1 MQLKELTEYKMFLL
15 HLLPDAFLIWIINL
29 LLVGGLIGIVVGF
42 FGSKIPFVST
52 YARMIQIA
60 SIIIFCIGLYWKGG
74 YSVEA
79 DWRERVAEMEAKIK
93 IAEEKSKEVNTVIE
107 TKYKDRVKKVTE
119 TRDIIVE
126 KIKINERI
134 IDAKCEL
141 DPMVIS
147 ILNEASK
154 KP

>member
-1 MQLKELTEYKMFLL
+1 MMWMM
-15 HLLPDAFLIWIINL
+15 HLLPDSFLIWIINL

-52 YARMIQIA
+52 YARIIQIA
-60 SIIIFCIGLYWKGG
+60 SIILFCIGVYWKGG

-79 DWRERVAEMEAKIK
+79 DWRQRVAELEEKIK
-93 IAEEKSKEVNTVIE
+93 DAEEKSRQTNVVIE
-107 TKYKDRVKKVTE
+107 TKYRDRVKTITE
-119 TRDIIVE
+119 TRERVVE
-126 KIKINERI
+126 KIKEREKVIN
-134 IDAKCEL
+134 AKCEL
-141 DPMVIS
+141 DPSVIS

>member
-1 MQLKELTEYKMFLL
+1 MMWMM
-15 HLLPDAFLIWIINL
+15 HLLPDSFLIWIINL

-52 YARMIQIA
+52 YARIIQIA
-60 SIIIFCIGLYWKGG
+60 SIILFCIGVYWKGG

-79 DWRERVAEMEAKIK
+79 DWRQRVAELEEKVK
-93 IAEEKSKEVNTVIE
+93 DAEEKSRQTNVVIE
-107 TKYKDRVKKVTE
+107 TKYRDRVKTITE
-119 TRDIIVE
+119 TRERVVE
-126 KIKINERI
+126 KIKEREKVIN
-134 IDAKCEL
+134 AKCEL
-141 DPMVIS
+141 DPSVIS

>member
-1 MQLKELTEYKMFLL
+1 MWMM
-15 HLLPDAFLIWIINL
+15 HLLPDSFLIWIINL

-52 YARMIQIA
+52 YARIIQIA
-60 SIIIFCIGLYWKGG
+60 SIILFCVGVYWKGG

-79 DWRERVAEMEAKIK
+79 DWRQRVAELEEKMKD
-93 IAEEKSKEVNTVIE
+93 AEEKSRQTNVVIE
-107 TKYKDRVKKVTE
+107 TKYRDRVKTITE
-119 TRDIIVE
+119 TRERVVE
-126 KIKINERI
+126 KIKEREKVIN
-134 IDAKCEL
+134 AKCEL
-141 DPMVIS
+141 DPSVIS

>member
-1 MQLKELTEYKMFLL
+1 MWLL

-29 LLVGGLIGIVVGF
+29 LLTGGLIGIVVGF

-52 YARMIQIA
+52 YARMIQIV

-74 YSVEA
+74 YSVEQ

-93 IAEEKSKEVNTVIE
+93 VSEEKSKEINTVIQ
-107 TKYKDRVKKVTE
+107 TKYKDRVKKITE
-119 TRDIIVE
+119 TREVIVE
-126 KIKINERI
+126 KIKINEKI
-134 IDAKCEL
+134 IDAKCEI

-147 ILNEASK
+147 ILNEAAK

>member
-1 MQLKELTEYKMFLL
+1 MMWLL
-15 HLLPDAFLIWIINL
+15 HLLPDAFLIWIINIL
-29 LLVGGLIGIVVGF
+29 LTGGLIGMVVGF
-42 FGSKIPFVST
+42 FGTKIPFVST

-60 SIIIFCIGLYWKGG
+60 SIIAFCIGLYWKGG
-74 YSVEA
+74 YSVEQ

-93 IAEEKSKEVNTVIE
+93 VAEEKSKEINTVIQ
-107 TKYKDRVKKVTE
+107 TKYKDRVKKITE
-119 TRDIIVE
+119 TREVIVE
-126 KIKINERI
+126 KIKINEKI

-147 ILNEASK
+147 ILNEAAK

>member
-1 MQLKELTEYKMFLL
+1 MWMM
-15 HLLPDAFLIWIINL
+15 HLLPDSFLIWIINL

-60 SIIIFCIGLYWKGG
+60 SIILFCVGVYWKGG

-79 DWRERVAEMEAKIK
+79 DWRQRVAELEEKVK
-93 IAEEKSKEVNTVIE
+93 DAEEKSRQTNVVIE
-107 TKYKDRVKKVTE
+107 TKYRDRVKTVTE
-119 TRDIIVE
+119 TRERVVE
-126 KIKINERI
+126 KIKEREKVIN
-134 IDAKCEL
+134 AKCEL
-141 DPMVIS
+141 DPSVIS
-147 ILNEASK
+147 ILNEAAK

>member
-1 MQLKELTEYKMFLL
+1 MMWMM
-15 HLLPDAFLIWIINL
+15 HLLPDSFLIWIINL

-60 SIIIFCIGLYWKGG
+60 SILLFCVGVYWKGG

-79 DWRERVAEMEAKIK
+79 DWRQRVAELEEKVK
-93 IAEEKSKEVNTVIE
+93 DAEEKSRQTNVVIE
-107 TKYKDRVKKVTE
+107 TKYRDRVKTITE
-119 TRDIIVE
+119 TRERVVE
-126 KIKINERI
+126 KIKEREKVIN
-134 IDAKCEL
+134 AKCEL
-141 DPMVIS
+141 DPSVIS
-147 ILNEASK
+147 ILNEAAK

>member
-1 MQLKELTEYKMFLL
+1 MMFLL

-29 LLVGGLIGIVVGF
+29 LLIGGLIGIVVGF

-74 YSVEA
+74 YSVES

>member
-1 MQLKELTEYKMFLL
+1 MFLL

-107 TKYKDRVKKVTE
+107 TKYKDRVKKITE
-119 TRDIIVE
+119 TRNVIVE
-126 KIKINERI
+126 KIKINEKI

-141 DPMVIS
+141 DPVVIS
-147 ILNEASK
+147 ILNEAAK

>member
-1 MQLKELTEYKMFLL
+1 M
-15 HLLPDAFLIWIINL
+15 LPDSFLIWIINL

-52 YARMIQIA
+52 YARIIQIA
-60 SIIIFCIGLYWKGG
+60 SIILFCIGVYWKGG

-79 DWRERVAEMEAKIK
+79 DWRQRVAELEEKIK
-93 IAEEKSKEVNTVIE
+93 DAEEKSRQTNVIIE
-107 TKYKDRVKKVTE
+107 TKYRDRVKTITE
-119 TRDIIVE
+119 TRERVVE
-126 KIKINERI
+126 KIKEREKVIN
-134 IDAKCEL
+134 AKCEL
-141 DPMVIS
+141 DPSVIS

>member
-1 MQLKELTEYKMFLL
+1 MFLL

-93 IAEEKSKEVNTVIE
+93 IAEEKSKEANVVIE
-107 TKYKDRVKKVTE
+107 TKYKDRVKKITE

-126 KIKINERI
+126 KIKINEKI

-147 ILNEASK
+147 ILNEAAK

>member
-1 MQLKELTEYKMFLL
+1 MFLL

-42 FGSKIPFVST
+42 FGSKLPFVGT

-60 SIIIFCIGLYWKGG
+60 SIILFCIGLYWKGG

-93 IAEEKSKEVNTVIE
+93 IAEEKSKETNIVIE
-107 TKYKDRVKKVTE
+107 TKYKDRVKKITE

-126 KIKINERI
+126 KIKINEKI

-147 ILNEASK
+147 ILNEAAK